1 MNVFEEVFQTEKK
14 TNKVRTEEV
23 RSESSSPR
31 PDSPDGQFDLDKWKE
46 EQQTIRNDVY
56 GFLEEI
62 TAALQAG
69 EVDMKRYL
77 DIQAQFIDY
86 SPSNALLI
94 LAQNSEAK
102 KLGTAKFWKD
112 SGAQLKADA
121 EHIYILEKG
130 TAYQKQDGSIATNYV
145 PRKMFDISQTN
156 IKQHTK
162 KPDYSRRS
170 LLSGLV
176 KDCSY
181 YITVQ
186 NELSLPVIVGES
198 EIYYRKD
205 IEFEE
210 GFSWL
215 SYVISALSMDQ
226 SNKVLL
232 DYKARCAAYIL
243 CTKLGIPFQME
254 SEWNDGNPL
263 LHFKNPKAYRQQL
276 KEIRNTAFQLYHNI
290 LSVAEFNH

>member
-121 EHIYILEKG
+121 EHIYI
-130 TAYQKQDGSIATNYV
+130 
-145 PRKMFDISQTN
+145 FDISQTN

>member
-14 TNKVRTEEV
+14 TNEVRTEEV
-23 RSESSSPR
+23 QSEASSPR

-130 TAYQKQDGSIATNYV
+130 TAYQKQDGSIATNMC
-145 PRKMFDISQTN
+145 PEKCLIFPKPISSQTQRN
-156 IKQHTK
+156 Q
-162 KPDYSRRS
+162 
-170 LLSGLV
+170 
-176 KDCSY
+176 
-181 YITVQ
+181 ITA
-186 NELSLPVIVGES
+186 S
-198 EIYYRKD
+198 
-205 IEFEE
+205 
-210 GFSWL
+210 
-215 SYVISALSMDQ
+215 
-226 SNKVLL
+226 
-232 DYKARCAAYIL
+232 AAY
-243 CTKLGIPFQME
+243 CQV
-254 SEWNDGNPL
+254 W
-263 LHFKNPKAYRQQL
+263 
-276 KEIRNTAFQLYHNI
+276 
-290 LSVAEFNH
+290 